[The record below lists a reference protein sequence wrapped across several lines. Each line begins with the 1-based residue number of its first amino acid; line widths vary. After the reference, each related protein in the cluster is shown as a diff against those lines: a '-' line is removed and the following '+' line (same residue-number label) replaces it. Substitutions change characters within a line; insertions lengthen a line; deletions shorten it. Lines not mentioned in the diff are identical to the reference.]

1 MPTPAVSDPAAGP
14 VVLDAPRRAEAM
26 GRARLL
32 AERLAAA
39 GVTMVALSWV
49 DNAGI
54 ARAKTIP
61 LGRLERAA
69 GWGIGM
75 SPVFDVFLVNDTI
88 TTSPHIGGP
97 SGDLRL
103 VPDLDRLGV
112 LAREPGGGR
121 GPGSPDN
128 PEGRRL

>member
-75 SPVFDVFLVNDTI
+75 SPVFDVFLVNDAI

-97 SGDLRL
+97 GGDLRL
-103 VPDLDRLGV
+103 VPDLDRLGRA
-112 LAREPGGGR
+112 ARAPGGGR
-121 GPGSPDN
+121 APARRDTPG
-128 PEGRRL
+128 